1 MSLAKVIY
9 IYLPTKRNKE
19 RLTHIT
25 FIINIDT
32 ANEKYNKKNNFFT
45 KRMGRVRRHSMN
57 QSDIVIKEA
66 QRRE

>member
-32 ANEKYNKKNNFFT
+32 ANEKYNKKNNFSPKKWVEFE
-45 KRMGRVRRHSMN
+45 
-57 QSDIVIKEA
+57 DIRWISPTL
-66 QRRE
+66 

>member
-9 IYLPTKRNKE
+9 IYLPTKRNKD

-32 ANEKYNKKNNFFT
+32 ANEKYNKKNNFSPKEWVEFE
-45 KRMGRVRRHSMN
+45 
-57 QSDIVIKEA
+57 DI
-66 QRRE
+66 R

>member
-32 ANEKYNKKNNFFT
+32 ANEKYNKKNNFSPKEWVEFE
-45 KRMGRVRRHSMN
+45 
-57 QSDIVIKEA
+57 DIRWISPTL
-66 QRRE
+66 